1 MKYKISMDNKGKVI
15 VDKKL
20 GNSLTQKKAEF
31 FNYLNEVLDNKLVK
45 PSIIIEYV
53 NQYQRGE

>member
-1 MKYKISMDNKGKVI
+1 MIQKTTKAKSRLGREFNGT
-15 VDKKL
+15 DKE
-20 GNSLTQKKAEF
+20 NVKKAEF